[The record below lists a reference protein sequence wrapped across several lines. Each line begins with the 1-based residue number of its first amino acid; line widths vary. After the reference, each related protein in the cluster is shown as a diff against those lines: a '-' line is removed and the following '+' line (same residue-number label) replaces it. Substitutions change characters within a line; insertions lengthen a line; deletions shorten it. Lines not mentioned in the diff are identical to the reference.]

1 MGLCFILGKL
11 MILIEFNFNE
21 FNLIFICLIFIEIF
35 VIIILVKLCL
45 YELGKFWLFVN
56 IDFNKC

>member
-35 VIIILVKLCL
+35 VIIILVNLCF
-45 YELGKFWLFVN
+45 YELGNIWL
-56 IDFNKC
+56 